1 MTAPLSFV
9 GVGPG
14 DPELITLKAARL
26 ISAADTV
33 AYPAP
38 NGGASAARAI
48 AARHLSD
55 GQRELPLHL
64 PMRIDPE
71 PAQAAYDRA
80 VAGLRAERGAGRSV
94 VVLCEGDPFF
104 YGSAMYLY
112 DRLKDDGGIEVV
124 PGVSSLTACAAVA
137 GRPLAARN
145 DTLSVLPAPLDDAA
159 LDGHLALGGG
169 AVILKVGRHL
179 ARLRALLRTR
189 GLEDTA
195 VLVEQA
201 TRGDQRITPLPELED
216 DHSPY
221 FSTLLV
227 GREAGR

>member
-1 MTAPLSFV
+1 MTAPLAFV

-26 ISAADTV
+26 ICAADIV
-33 AYPAP
+33 AYPEP
-38 NGGASAARAI
+38 NGSASAARAI
-48 AARHLSD
+48 AARHLLA
-55 GQRELPLHL
+55 GQQELPLDL

-71 PAQAAYDRA
+71 PAQAAYGRA
-80 VAGLRAERGAGRSV
+80 VDCLRAERAAGRTV

-104 YGSAMYLY
+104 YGSAMHLY
-112 DRLKDDGGIEVV
+112 DRLKGDGGIEVV

-137 GRPLAARN
+137 GRPLVARN
-145 DTLSVLPAPLDDAA
+145 DTLAVLPAPLDDAT
-159 LDGHLALGGG
+159 LDGHLALGGR
-169 AVILKVGRHL
+169 AVVLKVGRHL
-179 ARLRALLRTR
+179 ARLRALLRRR

-201 TRGDQRITPLPELED
+201 TRGDQRITPLSQVED

>member
-1 MTAPLSFV
+1 MTAPLAFV

-26 ISAADTV
+26 IHGADTI

-38 NGGASAARAI
+38 NGGTSAARTI
-48 AARHLSD
+48 AALHLSP
-55 GQRELPLHL
+55 GQREMPLDL

-71 PAQAAYDRA
+71 PARAAYARA
-80 VAGLRAERGAGRSV
+80 VAGLRAERVAGRRV

-104 YGSAMYLY
+104 YGSAMHLY
-112 DRLKDDGGIEVV
+112 DRLKDDGGIEVG
-124 PGVSSLTACAAVA
+124 PGVRSLTACAAVA

-179 ARLRALLRTR
+179 ARLRTLLRTR

-195 VLVEQA
+195 VLVERA
-201 TRGDQRITPLPELED
+201 TRGDQRITPLTELED